1 MNPTSIENLE
11 SLDCVKNLDLI
22 KKSFI
27 LKLDNRKRLQ
37 NYLSVCNQL
46 GFEKFCE
53 TCSPSGI
60 NREVIK
66 ELISKQ

>member
-11 SLDCVKNLDLI
+11 SLDCVKKLDSI
-22 KKSFI
+22 KKSFV

-53 TCSPSGI
+53 TSNPTQV
-60 NREVIK
+60 NREIIK
-66 ELISKQ
+66 EIISKQ

>member
-1 MNPTSIENLE
+1 MSQISIENLE
-11 SLDCVKNLDLI
+11 NLDCVKNLDAI
-22 KKSFI
+22 KKSFV

-46 GFEKFCE
+46 GFDKFCQ
-53 TCSPSGI
+53 TCYPSGI
-60 NREVIK
+60 NREIIK